1 MLAILSPAK
10 SLDFESRLPRVR
22 HTIPDF
28 LEDSA
33 QLVDRL
39 REFAPSDL
47 SKMMGISD
55 KLAQLNHDRYAA
67 WEETFG
73 RRNARPAA
81 LAFNGDAYR
90 GLRAWEF
97 SGRDLG
103 WAQRHLRILSGLHGV
118 LRPLDLIQPYR
129 LEMST
134 PLRTPS
140 GSSLYDFW
148 GDRLTGTIREAIQAS
163 GTPPVLV
170 NLASKEYF
178 SAVDLS
184 AVGARVITPRFLDF
198 RSGKYRFVSFLG
210 KQARGMMVRFII
222 ERRMRF
228 AKGLLEFS
236 EAGYR
241 YDPQRST
248 RDEPAFI
255 REPL

>member
-10 SLDFESRLPRVR
+10 SLDFESRLPRGS
-22 HTIPDF
+22 HTLPEF
-28 LEDSA
+28 LDNSA
-33 QLVDRL
+33 ELVGRL
-39 REFAPSDL
+39 REFTPQSL
-47 SKMMGISD
+47 SQLMGVSD
-55 KLAQLNHDRYAA
+55 KLAQLNVDRYAA
-67 WEETFG
+67 WKAPFS
-73 RRNARPAA
+73 RRNARPAV
-81 LAFNGDAYR
+81 LAFNGDAYQ
-90 GLRAWEF
+90 GLRAHEF

-134 PLRTPS
+134 PLKTAA
-140 GSSLYDFW
+140 GSNLYDFW
-148 GDRLTGTIREAIQAS
+148 GARLTDAIRQAVAAS
-163 GTPPVLV
+163 GSPVLV

-184 AVGARVITPRFLDF
+184 KLGARVITPRFLDY

-210 KQARGMMVRFII
+210 KRARGMMARFII
-222 ERRMRF
+222 ERRLRF

-241 YDPQRST
+241 YDTDHST
-248 RDEPAFI
+248 GDQPAFI
-255 REPL
+255 RNPV

>member
-10 SLDFESRLPRVR
+10 SLDFESRLPGGK
-22 HTIPDF
+22 HTIPGF

-39 REFAPSDL
+39 RKLAAPDL
-47 SKMMGISD
+47 SRLMGISD
-55 KLAQLNHDRYAA
+55 KLAKLNASRYEA
-67 WEETFG
+67 WKQPFS
-73 RRNARPAA
+73 RKNARPAM
-81 LAFNGDAYR
+81 LAFNGDAYQ

-97 SGRDLG
+97 SGRDLS

-134 PLRTPS
+134 RLGTAA
-140 GSSLYDFW
+140 GSNLYDFW
-148 GDRLTGTIREAIQAS
+148 GGRLTGAIREAVAAS
-163 GTPPVLV
+163 GSPVLV

-184 AVGARVITPRFLDF
+184 AVGGRVITPRFLDF

-210 KQARGMMVRFII
+210 KRARGMMARFII

-241 YDPQRST
+241 YDPEQST
-248 RDEPAFI
+248 RDQPAFV

>member
-10 SLDFESRLPRVR
+10 SLDFESRLPRGR
-22 HTIPDF
+22 HSVPDF
-28 LEDSA
+28 LDDSA
-33 QLVDRL
+33 QLVERL
-39 REFAPSDL
+39 RELRAPEL
-47 SKMMGISD
+47 SRMMGISD
-55 KLAQLNHDRYAA
+55 KLAELNVDRYSA
-67 WEETFG
+67 WKQSFS
-73 RRNARPAA
+73 RRNARPAV
-81 LAFNGDAYR
+81 LAFNGDAYQ

-134 PLRTPS
+134 PLGTAA
-140 GSSLYDFW
+140 GSNLYDFW
-148 GDRLTGTIREAIQAS
+148 GDRLTVSVREAVAAS
-163 GTPPVLV
+163 GTPVLV

-178 SAVDLS
+178 SALDLS
-184 AVGARVITPRFLDF
+184 DVGGRVITPRFLDF

-210 KQARGMMVRFII
+210 KRARGMMARFII

-228 AKGLLEFS
+228 AKGLLAFS

-241 YDPQRST
+241 YDPERST
-248 RDEPAFI
+248 RDQPAFI
-255 REPL
+255 RDPL

>member
-10 SLDFESRLPRVR
+10 SLDFESRLPRSS

-28 LEDSA
+28 LDDSA

-39 REFAPSDL
+39 RELAPFDI

-67 WEETFG
+67 WKAPFS
-73 RRNARPAA
+73 RRNARPAV
-81 LAFNGDAYR
+81 LAFNGDAYQ
-90 GLRAWEF
+90 GLRAHEF
-97 SGRDLG
+97 SGRDLS

-134 PLRTPS
+134 RLKTAA
-140 GSSLYDFW
+140 GSNLYDFW
-148 GDRLTGTIREAIQAS
+148 GERLTDAIRDAVAAS
-163 GTPPVLV
+163 GTPVLV

-184 AVGARVITPRFLDF
+184 TLGARVITPRFLDF

-210 KQARGMMVRFII
+210 KRARGMMARFII
-222 ERRMRF
+222 ERRLRF

-241 YDPQRST
+241 YDPKRST
-248 RDEPAFI
+248 RDQPAFI
-255 REPL
+255 RDPL

>member
-10 SLDFESRLPRVR
+10 SLDFESKLPRGA
-22 HTIPDF
+22 HTIPEF
-28 LEDSA
+28 LDESA
-33 QLVDRL
+33 QLVERL
-39 REFAPSDL
+39 REFTPRDL
-47 SKMMGISD
+47 SQMMGVSD
-55 KLAQLNHDRYAA
+55 KLAQLNSDRYAA
-67 WEETFG
+67 WKQPFS

-81 LAFNGDAYR
+81 LAFNGDAYQ

-134 PLRTPS
+134 PLGTGAGPD
-140 GSSLYDFW
+140 LYAFW
-148 GDRLTGTIREAIQAS
+148 GERLTGAIRQAVHAS
-163 GTPPVLV
+163 GTPVLV

-178 SAVDLS
+178 SALDFDALD
-184 AVGARVITPRFLDF
+184 ARVITPRFLDF
-198 RSGKYRFVSFLG
+198 RGGKYRFVSFLG
-210 KQARGMMVRFII
+210 KRARGMMARFII

-236 EAGYR
+236 EGGYR
-241 YDPQRST
+241 YDPERST
-248 RDEPAFI
+248 RDQPTFV
-255 REPL
+255 RDPL

>member
-10 SLDFESRLPRVR
+10 SLDFESRLPRVS
-22 HTIPDF
+22 HTLPEF
-28 LEDSA
+28 LDSSA

-39 REFAPSDL
+39 RKFPPQGL
-47 SKMMGISD
+47 SELMGISG
-55 KLAQLNHDRYAA
+55 KLAQLNADRYAA
-67 WEETFG
+67 WRKPFS
-73 RRNARPAA
+73 RRNARPAV
-81 LAFNGDAYR
+81 LAFNGDAYQ
-90 GLRAWEF
+90 GLRAHDF
-97 SGRDLG
+97 SGRDLS

-134 PLRTPS
+134 PLGAPA

-148 GDRLTGTIREAIQAS
+148 GGRLTESVRKAVGAS
-163 GTPPVLV
+163 GTPVLV

-178 SAVDLS
+178 GALDL
-184 AVGARVITPRFLDF
+184 ANVGGRVITPRFLDF
-198 RSGKYRFVSFLG
+198 RSGQYRFVSFLG
-210 KQARGMMVRFII
+210 KRARGMMARFII

-241 YDPQRST
+241 YDPERST
-248 RDEPAFI
+248 RDQPAFI
-255 REPL
+255 RDPL

>member
-10 SLDFESRLPRVR
+10 SLDFESRLPPGR
-22 HTIPDF
+22 HTMPDF

-39 REFAPSDL
+39 RELPPQGL
-47 SKMMGISD
+47 SELMGISD
-55 KLAQLNHDRYAA
+55 QLAQLNHDRYADWKA
-67 WEETFG
+67 PFS
-73 RRNARPAA
+73 RRNARPAV
-81 LAFNGDAYR
+81 LAFNGDAYQ
-90 GLRAWEF
+90 GLRAHEF

-129 LEMST
+129 LEMGT
-134 PLRTPS
+134 PLGTPA

-148 GDRLTGTIREAIQAS
+148 GDRLTGTIREAVQAS
-163 GTPPVLV
+163 GTPVLV

-184 AVGARVITPRFLDF
+184 ALDARVMTPRFLDF

-210 KQARGMMVRFII
+210 KRARGIMARFII

-241 YDPQRST
+241 YDPERST
-248 RDEPAFI
+248 RDQPAFI
-255 REPL
+255 RDPL

>member
-10 SLDFESRLPRVR
+10 SLDFESRLPPSR
-22 HTIPDF
+22 HTMPDF

-33 QLVDRL
+33 QLVGRL
-39 REFAPSDL
+39 REFSPQDL
-47 SKMMGISD
+47 SELMGISD
-55 KLAQLNHDRYAA
+55 KLAQLNADRYAA
-67 WEETFG
+67 WKAPFN
-73 RRNARPAA
+73 RRNARPAV
-81 LAFNGDAYR
+81 LAFNGDAYQ
-90 GLRAWEF
+90 GLRAHEF

-134 PLRTPS
+134 PLGTPA

-148 GDRLTGTIREAIQAS
+148 DERLTGTIREAVQAS
-163 GTPPVLV
+163 GTPVLV

-178 SAVDLS
+178 SAVDL
-184 AVGARVITPRFLDF
+184 AALEARVITPRFLDF
-198 RSGKYRFVSFLG
+198 RSGQYRFVSFLG
-210 KQARGMMVRFII
+210 KRARGMMARFII
-222 ERRMRF
+222 ERRLCF

-241 YDPQRST
+241 YDPERST
-248 RDEPAFI
+248 RDQPAFI
-255 REPL
+255 RDPV

>member
-10 SLDFESRLPRVR
+10 SLDFESRLPRGR

-33 QLVDRL
+33 HLVDRL
-39 REFAPSDL
+39 RKLTPPDISEL
-47 SKMMGISD
+47 MGISD
-55 KLAQLNHDRYAA
+55 NLAKLNFDRYAA
-67 WEETFG
+67 WREPFS
-73 RRNARPAA
+73 RKNSRPAV
-81 LAFNGDAYR
+81 LAFNGDAYQ
-90 GLRAWEF
+90 GLRGWEF

-134 PLRTPS
+134 PLPTAA
-140 GSSLYDFW
+140 GSNLYDFW
-148 GDRLTGTIREAIQAS
+148 KNRLTGLIRKAVESS
-163 GTPPVLV
+163 GTPVLV

-178 SAVDLS
+178 SALDLS
-184 AVGARVITPRFLDF
+184 AVGGRVFTPRFLDF

-210 KQARGMMVRFII
+210 KRARGMMARFII
-222 ERRMRF
+222 ERRLRF

-241 YDPQRST
+241 YDPEQST
-248 RDEPAFI
+248 RDKPTFV
-255 REPL
+255 RDPL

>member
-10 SLDFESRLPRVR
+10 SLDFESGLPRGT
-22 HTIPDF
+22 HTIPEF
-28 LEDSA
+28 LDDSE
-33 QLVDRL
+33 QLAHRL
-39 REFAPSDL
+39 REFTPREL
-47 SKMMGISD
+47 SQLMGISD
-55 KLAQLNHDRYAA
+55 KLGELNACRYAA
-67 WEETFG
+67 WKKPFG
-73 RRNARPAA
+73 RKNARPAV

-97 SGRDLG
+97 SGRDLS

-134 PLRTPS
+134 PLETAA
-140 GSSLYDFW
+140 GNNLYDFW
-148 GDRLTGTIREAIQAS
+148 GDRLTQVVRDAIQDS
-163 GTPPVLV
+163 GTPVLV
-170 NLASKEYF
+170 NLASREYF
-178 SAVDLS
+178 SALDLS
-184 AVGARVITPRFLDF
+184 ALGARVVTPRFLDF

-210 KQARGMMVRFII
+210 KRARGMMARFII

-241 YDPQRST
+241 YDPEQST
-248 RDEPAFI
+248 RDQPTFVRA
-255 REPL
+255 PL

>member
-10 SLDFESRLPRVR
+10 SLDFESRLPRGR

-28 LEDSA
+28 LEDSS

-39 REFAPSDL
+39 RKFTPPGL
-47 SKMMGISD
+47 SEMMGISD
-55 KLAQLNHDRYAA
+55 QLAQLNADRYAA
-67 WEETFG
+67 WKEPFS
-73 RRNARPAA
+73 RRNARPAV
-81 LAFNGDAYR
+81 LAFNGDAYQ
-90 GLRAWEF
+90 GLKAWEF

-134 PLRTPS
+134 PLETAD
-140 GSSLYDFW
+140 GSNLYDFW
-148 GDRLTGTIREAIQAS
+148 GGRLTGVIREAVAAS
-163 GTPPVLV
+163 GTPVLV

-178 SAVDLS
+178 SALDLS
-184 AVGARVITPRFLDF
+184 AIDARVITPRFLDF

-210 KQARGMMVRFII
+210 KRARGMMARFII

-228 AKGLLEFS
+228 AKGLLDFS

-241 YDPQRST
+241 YDPDQST
-248 RDEPAFI
+248 RDKPTFI
-255 REPL
+255 RDPL

>member
-10 SLDFESRLPRVR
+10 SLDFESPLPRGR

-28 LEDSA
+28 LDDSA

-39 REFAPSDL
+39 RKLTAPDL
-47 SKMMGISD
+47 STMMGISD
-55 KLAQLNHDRYAA
+55 NLAKLNFDRYAA
-67 WEETFG
+67 WKEPFS
-73 RRNARPAA
+73 RSNARPAV

-97 SGRDLG
+97 SGRDLS

-134 PLRTPS
+134 PLATPA
-140 GSSLYDFW
+140 GSNLYDFW
-148 GDRLTGTIREAIQAS
+148 QNRLTGVILAAAEAS
-163 GTPPVLV
+163 GTPVLV

-178 SAVDLS
+178 NALDLS
-184 AVGARVITPRFLDF
+184 AVGGRVITPRFLDF

-210 KQARGMMVRFII
+210 KHARGMMARFII

-228 AKGLLEFS
+228 ARGLLDFS

-241 YDPQRST
+241 YDPGQST
-248 RDEPAFI
+248 RDRPTFV
-255 REPL
+255 RDPL

>member
-10 SLDFESRLPRVR
+10 SLDFESRLPRGR

-28 LEDSA
+28 LEDSS

-39 REFAPSDL
+39 RKFTPPDL
-47 SKMMGISD
+47 SQMMGISD
-55 KLAQLNHDRYAA
+55 QLAQLNVERYAS
-67 WEETFG
+67 WKEPFS
-73 RRNARPAA
+73 RRNARPAV
-81 LAFNGDAYR
+81 LAFNGDAYQ
-90 GLRAWEF
+90 GLKAWEF

-134 PLRTPS
+134 PLATAA
-140 GSSLYDFW
+140 GSNLYDFW
-148 GDRLTGTIREAIQAS
+148 GGRLTGVIREAVATS
-163 GTPPVLV
+163 GTPVLV

-178 SAVDLS
+178 SALDVPAID
-184 AVGARVITPRFLDF
+184 ARVITPRFLDF

-210 KQARGMMVRFII
+210 KRARGMMARFII

-228 AKGLLEFS
+228 ARGLLDFS

-241 YDPQRST
+241 YDPDQST
-248 RDEPAFI
+248 RDKPTFI
-255 REPL
+255 RDPL

>member
-10 SLDFESRLPRVR
+10 SLDFESRLPRGR
-22 HTIPDF
+22 HTLPEF
-28 LEDSA
+28 LDDSA

-39 REFAPSDL
+39 RKFTPHDL
-47 SKMMGISD
+47 TQLMGISD
-55 KLAQLNHDRYAA
+55 KLAQLNADRYAA
-67 WEETFG
+67 WKEPFS
-73 RRNARPAA
+73 RRNARPAV
-81 LAFNGDAYR
+81 LAFNGDAYQ

-129 LEMST
+129 LEMSIPLGT
-134 PLRTPS
+134 PA
-140 GSSLYDFW
+140 GSNLYDFW
-148 GDRLTGTIREAIQAS
+148 GGRLTGAIREAVESS
-163 GTPPVLV
+163 GTPVLV

-178 SAVDLS
+178 SALDLG

-210 KQARGMMVRFII
+210 KRARGMMARFII

-228 AKGLLEFS
+228 AKGLLDFS

-248 RDEPAFI
+248 RNQPTFI
-255 REPL
+255 RDPL

>member
-10 SLDFESRLPRVR
+10 SLDFESRLPRGR

-33 QLVDRL
+33 GLVERL
-39 REFAPSDL
+39 REFDASGL
-47 SKMMGISD
+47 SRMMGISD
-55 KLAQLNHDRYAA
+55 NLAKLNVDRYSA
-67 WEETFG
+67 WKETFS
-73 RRNARPAA
+73 RRNARPAV
-81 LAFNGDAYR
+81 LAFNGDAYQ
-90 GLRAWEF
+90 GLRAWEL

-134 PLRTPS
+134 PLSTAA
-140 GSSLYDFW
+140 GSNLYDFW
-148 GDRLTGTIREAIQAS
+148 GDRLTESVREAVEAS
-163 GTPPVLV
+163 GTPVLV

-178 SAVDLS
+178 SALDLS
-184 AVGARVITPRFLDF
+184 NVGGRVITPRFLDF

-210 KQARGMMVRFII
+210 KRARGMMARFII

-236 EAGYR
+236 EASYR
-241 YDPQRST
+241 YDAERST
-248 RDEPAFI
+248 RDQPTFI
-255 REPL
+255 RDPL